1 MEDILGDRKTVQGQS
16 TISSTFANCKK
27 NPKLKSTMLPQSD
40 TFIARSD
47 SSIGDEIC
55 DELPSTSSSV
65 NTNSA
70 KRRIYENLS
79 KSRGLD
85 KNKQAIKKMEL
96 SNTKTECSTSVS
108 NTQSKRP
115 QHGSGSR
122 AAASKIELEKQW
134 LHHLKNLTDRD
145 EIKKIKQEAY
155 EKRKAEEMQVK
166 KKLIALKERQLD
178 IKQNIAQRKQEE
190 AEDWHREKLNIEKQK
205 CRLLRELLETRT
217 LSHSKRFKT
226 GTDNSYED

>member
-1 MEDILGDRKTVQGQS
+1 
-16 TISSTFANCKK
+16 
-27 NPKLKSTMLPQSD
+27 MLPQSD

-47 SSIGDEIC
+47 SSIDDKIGDEIS
-55 DELPSTSSSV
+55 DESSTSSSV
-65 NTNSA
+65 NANSA
-70 KRRIYENLS
+70 KRKIYENLS

-85 KNKQAIKKMEL
+85 KNKQVIKKVEL
-96 SNTKTECSTSVS
+96 SNTKIECSTSVS

-122 AAASKIELEKQW
+122 TAASKIELEKQW
-134 LHHLKNLTDRD
+134 LQHLKNLTARD

-155 EKRKAEEMQVK
+155 EKRKAEEMQMK

-190 AEDWHREKLNIEKQK
+190 AEDWQRETNIEKQK

-226 GTDNSYED
+226 GTDSSYED